1 MDVLT
6 KWFQPKTRWLYSKK
20 IHVSWLIAWF
30 GFSFVIGVYLALY
43 ISSFVSNYWLAVV
56 VCLVFV
62 SVKRKDIVAV
72 MVIVIAGLC
81 LGLWRGGNQLQA
93 TNQLQQ
99 FIGQEVQ
106 LRGVVRE
113 DPTVDIDGDTKLRLH
128 ELTSGSDSF
137 SGDLW
142 VSIASKN
149 EIRRSDIVTV
159 EGVLSQG
166 FGTIP
171 VAMYRARV
179 VSAQDGASGDPGR
192 QIRDTLST
200 GIRDTI
206 REPEASLG
214 AGFLLGEK
222 SALPEKLQND
232 LRLLGLTHI
241 VVASGY
247 NLTILVRFARRI
259 FTRISRF
266 TGLFASAGLIFW
278 FVQMTGFSPSMSR
291 ASIIASIS
299 LVAWYYG
306 RKIHPFVLLP
316 LSAAI
321 TVMINPTYAW
331 GDIGWLLSFTSF
343 VGVIILAPLIHAYF
357 WGEEKSGT
365 LRQVVIETLSAQLC
379 TLPLILFVF
388 QVYSPLALLA
398 NLLILPLIP
407 YAMLLTAFASVG
419 GLLFGTAAGIVGF
432 PAEVLL
438 RYMTFASDKLAQS
451 RFASAEIGLDVEML
465 LVLYLFLTMAM
476 VYLWRRTGYALRDS
490 NVVE

>member
-6 KWFQPKTRWLYSKK
+6 KWFQPKTSRLYSKK
-20 IHVSWLIAWF
+20 IHVSWFIAWF
-30 GFSFVIGVYLALY
+30 GLSFVSGVYLSLY
-43 ISSFVSNYWLAVV
+43 ISNFVSNYWIVV
-56 VCLVFV
+56 VMCLVLV

-72 MVIVIAGLC
+72 MVIVAAGLF

-93 TNQLQQ
+93 MHSLQQ
-99 FIGQEVQ
+99 LIGQEVQ
-106 LRGVVRE
+106 IRGVVRE

-128 ELTSGSDSF
+128 ELTEGNESF

-179 VSAQDGASGDPGR
+179 VSMQDGASGDPGR

-222 SALPEKLQND
+222 STLPEKLQND

-259 FTRISRF
+259 VTRISRF
-266 TGLFASAGLIFW
+266 TGLFASVGLIFW

-291 ASIIASIS
+291 ASIIAGIS

-357 WGEEKSGT
+357 WGEEKNGT
-365 LRQVVIETLSAQLC
+365 VRQVVIETLSAQLC

-388 QVYSPLALLA
+388 QAYSPLALLA
-398 NLLILPLIP
+398 NVLILPLIP

-419 GLLFGTAAGIVGF
+419 GLLFGTAASIVGL
-432 PAEVLL
+432 PAEALL
-438 RYMTFASDKLAQS
+438 RYMTFVSDKLAQS
-451 RFASAEIGLDVEML
+451 RFASAEIGLEVEML
-465 LVLYLFLTMAM
+465 LALYLLLTMAM